1 MIIHNHTSVEI
12 YINSP
17 SAYVVSPK
25 ETAEYHDSIFDTVYI
40 LSDIGCAYITTE
52 YSKHA
57 FKAFGNLVVTE
68 SAHKDSNGLHE
79 IDISEKGYCQ

>member
-1 MIIHNHTSVEI
+1 MVIHNHASVEI
-12 YINSP
+12 YVNTP
-17 SAYVVSPK
+17 FACVPPK
-25 ETAEYHDSIFDTVYI
+25 ATVEYHDGILDVVYI

-52 YSKHA
+52 YNKHA

-79 IDISEKGYCQ
+79 IDISEKGYDQ

>member
-1 MIIHNHTSVEI
+1 MVIHNHTSAKI

-52 YSKHA
+52 YNKHA

-68 SAHKDSNGLHE
+68 SDHKDSNGLRE
-79 IDISEKGYCQ
+79 IDISEKGYDQ